1 MVRRLGFHKATKRY
15 LKAVHAWPARGR
27 QMTVRYGIFATYMHA
42 PHRCGTSRNHSHQF
56 PVQEQVTSIPR
67 LLLPPAP
74 DGHSQAGQRYRKYP
88 IHPELVRH
96 GPLGLCA
103 ILTRR
108 VIEEAHAE
116 YSLLLFSMS
125 LARVGEDEPTGTL
138 GARTP
143 WSLLR
148 SSLKLY
154 CRLLLLLPGLS
165 LLGCLAARSCCTP
178 AAMSALARCIAN
190 VSTITKAISFCNRS
204 LFD

>member
-1 MVRRLGFHKATKRY
+1 
-15 LKAVHAWPARGR
+15 
-27 QMTVRYGIFATYMHA
+27 
-42 PHRCGTSRNHSHQF
+42 
-56 PVQEQVTSIPR
+56 
-67 LLLPPAP
+67 
-74 DGHSQAGQRYRKYP
+74 
-88 IHPELVRH
+88 
-96 GPLGLCA
+96 
-103 ILTRR
+103 
-108 VIEEAHAE
+108 
-116 YSLLLFSMS
+116 MS

-204 LFD
+204 LFDWERRYRLRSIRTWQSMCIWIWREAPVRPLPPRLCVVGISSTCCCIVSIVPTDTLRVSNECMACLAVSCMTVKSWRPRGDSERLCEPKVNTAEL